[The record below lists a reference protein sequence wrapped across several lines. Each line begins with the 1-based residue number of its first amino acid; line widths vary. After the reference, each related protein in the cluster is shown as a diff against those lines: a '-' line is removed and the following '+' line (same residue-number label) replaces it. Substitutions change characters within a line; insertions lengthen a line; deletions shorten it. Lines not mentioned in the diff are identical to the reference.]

1 MNLHPNQ
8 KIAAVLIPLFSIRG
22 GLDLGIGDT
31 SALAE
36 AIAWAQQNGFH
47 ALQLLPI
54 NESGASN
61 SPYSVTSAMALEPST
76 ITTHP
81 SWIPELQSETYDAIV
96 ASYDLAALRSGPVN
110 YPLVRKLKRELLTAA
125 WKNFKIGGTTSFRAQ
140 DYKGF
145 QQDQSSW
152 LPNYALYRVLLERR
166 GENDDLPS
174 WKPPLCQA
182 STALT
187 WLEQLSVEEQK
198 DFEER
203 RDFFSYVQWIA
214 FEQWKKI
221 RDLANEYDVALIG
234 DVPTG
239 VNLGSADV
247 FSAPELFDLTNF
259 GGAPPEK
266 VFRADPFT
274 MQWGQN
280 WGIPLYHWEKMSRDN
295 FFWWRRRLRHLRS
308 FFHLLR
314 IDHALGLFRIYSFPW
329 KPENDAQFINLSS
342 EAAKK
347 ITGGRLPRFIDCD
360 DDTPEHRAH
369 NQQRGEMLLHLF
381 LEEVGPDHLIAEDLG
396 ETPPYVPESLAKL
409 QIPGFKIPLWIRDHQ
424 GQMLP
429 AQEYARVSVATYA
442 THDHE
447 PFRKQWEAWQAE
459 AQSEGP
465 SSGGWKTL
473 TEMLA
478 FIECQQEDP
487 MTPYLGKIH
496 QQLLKGLYATNS
508 WLAIVMIT
516 DLFGSKQQFNI
527 PGSPS
532 SKNWQERISL
542 PISEWN
548 NYYREILAASY
559 EGLQASERV
568 PTTSFSAAQAE
579 MK

>member
-8 KIAAVLIPLFSIRG
+8 KIAGVLIPLFSIRG
-22 GLDLGIGDT
+22 SLDLGIGDT
-31 SALAE
+31 SALEE
-36 AIAWAQQNGFH
+36 AIVWAQENGFH

-54 NESGASN
+54 NESGTSN

-81 SWIPELQSETYDAIV
+81 SWIPELKSETYDLIL
-96 ASYDLAALRSGPVN
+96 ASYDLVSLRNGPVN
-110 YPLVRKLKRELLTAA
+110 YPLVRKLKRELLTSA
-125 WKNFKIGGTTSFRAQ
+125 WESFKNHFSTSERAK
-140 DYKGF
+140 DYKLF
-145 QQDQSSW
+145 QEEQSWW
-152 LPNYALYRVLLERR
+152 LPDYTLYRVLLERH

-174 WKPPLCQA
+174 WEAPLQQA
-182 STALT
+182 STAHA
-187 WLEQLSVEEQK
+187 WLDQRSAEEQK
-198 DFEER
+198 NLKER

-221 RDLANEYDVALIG
+221 RNFADEYNVALIG

-247 FSAPELFDLTNF
+247 FSAPELFDLTTF

-280 WGIPLYHWEKMSRDN
+280 WGIPLYRWEKMSRDN
-295 FFWWRRRLRHLRS
+295 FFWWRHRLRHLRS
-308 FFHLLR
+308 LFHLLR

-329 KPENDAQFINLSS
+329 KPENDAQFIDLSH

-347 ITGGRLPRFIDCD
+347 ITGGRLPQFIDCD
-360 DDTPEHRAH
+360 DETPEHRAH
-369 NQQRGEMLLHLF
+369 NQRRGEMLLHLF
-381 LEEVGPDHLIAEDLG
+381 LEEAGPDHLIAEDLG
-396 ETPPYVPESLAKL
+396 ETPSYVPESLEKL

-429 AQEYARVSVATYA
+429 PQEYPRVSVATYA

-447 PFRKQWEAWQAE
+447 PFRKQWETWQAE
-459 AQSEGP
+459 AQSEDP
-465 SSGGWKTL
+465 SSGRWKTL

-478 FIECQQEDP
+478 FIGCEHEDP
-487 MTPYLGKIH
+487 MTLYSGKIH
-496 QQLLKGLYATNS
+496 EQLIKGLYATNS

-516 DLFGSKQQFNI
+516 DFFGSKQQFNT

-532 SKNWQERISL
+532 SQNWQERISL

-548 NYYREILAASY
+548 ENFREILTASH
-559 EGLQASERV
+559 EELQASGRLL
-568 PTTSFSAAQAE
+568 PTSVVSAPLPN
-579 MK
+579 K